1 MNKKCVQ
8 EKISFLKREIKPYLK
23 PLSILFLFSFLAIF
37 SLLRANYNYYDD
49 LGRVAMGYRGW
60 SNFSRYLSSFF
71 SIFLHGDTYLT
82 DISPWPQIL
91 ALFLM
96 SLASLILLKVFTHQE
111 KFSFWNIISVFP
123 LAINPYFLECLSYKY
138 DAPYMAFSVLVSI
151 LPLLFAKQKTGFYAV
166 VIFFCTLMMCATYQ
180 ASSGI
185 FIIVVFFY
193 ALSKWLKGTSFK
205 ECFYFVL
212 KSLLFYLSSLLI
224 FKIFFM
230 QTSDT
235 YVTNIL
241 FSIKEIPMGFIKNLS
256 HYYTLFIKDFKIEW
270 LILIIGILLSF
281 ISTAVLKSKKSKI
294 KTLGLTFLVLFLS
307 ILLCFGI
314 YPAFTE
320 PLYSPRAMYGIGVLL
335 TMLMIFCCDTPKN
348 FLGKIFS
355 LSLVYCFFAFS
366 FTYGNALNA
375 QKEYTDMRI
384 ELVLSDLNELEL
396 AKTSTIKKVQIIGN
410 IGYSPV
416 ILNMPEDFAM
426 LERLVPLTFGGE
438 NVWYQASFFYYSNLK
453 NMIPIPS
460 NEKIPPNLPL
470 LKDTMFHEIRGNEE
484 YICISLK

>member
-96 SLASLILLKVFTHQE
+96 SLASLILLKLFTHQE

-123 LAINPYFLECLSYKY
+123 LATNPYFLECLSYKY

-193 ALSKWLKGTSFK
+193 ALSQWLKGTSFK
-205 ECFYFVL
+205 ECFLFVL
-212 KSLLFYLSSLLI
+212 KSLLFYFGSLLI

-241 FSIKEIPMGFIKNLS
+241 FPILELPMGFIKNLCQ
-256 HYYTLFIKDFKIEW
+256 YYTLFLKDFKIEW
-270 LILIIGILLSF
+270 LILILGILLSF
-281 ISTAVLKSKKSKI
+281 ILTNVLKSKKSKG
-294 KTLGLTFLVLFLS
+294 KTLGLTLLVLFVS
-307 ILLCFGI
+307 ILACFGI

-320 PLYSPRAMYGIGVLL
+320 PLYSPRAMYGLGGVL
-335 TMLMIFCCDTPKN
+335 TILMVICCDKEKN
-348 FLGKIFS
+348 YLGKI
-355 LSLVYCFFAFS
+355 LTLVLVYCFFVFS
-366 FTYGNALNA
+366 LTYGNALNV
-375 QKEYTDMRI
+375 QKEYTEMRI
-384 ELVLSDLNELEL
+384 LFVLSDLNELDV
-396 AKTSTIKKVQIIGN
+396 AKNEKIKKVKIEGN

-416 ILNMPEDFAM
+416 ILNMPNDYDM
-426 LERLVPLTFGGE
+426 LKRLVPLTFGGE
-438 NVWYQASFFYYSNLK
+438 NVWYQAAFFYYSNLK
-453 NMIPIPS
+453 NIIELPS
-460 NEKIPPNLPL
+460 NEALPANLPL
-470 LKDTMFHEIRGNEE
+470 LKDTMFHTIYGNEE
-484 YICISLK
+484 YLCISLK